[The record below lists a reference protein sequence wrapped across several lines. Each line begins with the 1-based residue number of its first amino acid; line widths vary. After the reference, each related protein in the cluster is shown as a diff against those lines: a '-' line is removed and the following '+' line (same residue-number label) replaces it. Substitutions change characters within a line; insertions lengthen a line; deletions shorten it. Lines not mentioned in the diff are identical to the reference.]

1 MDFQKLTIKSQEA
14 VAAAL
19 ERARRD
25 GNPEVY
31 PEHLLV
37 ALLDQELPRQLVES
51 ASALR
56 AEAEERLSKRPRIAG
71 AQQQPTMS
79 NALSKV
85 LDRASN
91 EARSME
97 DDYVSSEHLLLAL
110 DVVPRGALLAGSKYR
125 GEFEE
130 RLKAVLE
137 EIKRSE
143 GEIVLFIDELHTIV
157 GAGAAEGAVDA
168 ANMLKPM
175 LARGELRAVGATTL
189 DEYRKHVE
197 KDAAL
202 ERRFQPVFVGQPSVV
217 DTIAILRG
225 LKERY
230 EAHHGVRIRDAALVA
245 AAVLSD
251 RYIADRFLPDKA
263 IDLVD
268 ESASRLR
275 MEIDSSPVELDE
287 AERRVRQL
295 EIELAAMA
303 KESKDVRAP
312 VERELAEAKERR
324 DELAAVWAEEK
335 AQLDRVKEI
344 TRQIDE
350 LRMEAERAERNGD
363 LARVAEIR
371 YGRLPELEAELESRA
386 EPETRLVKEEVDE
399 DDVAAVV
406 ARWTGI
412 PVDRLLEGE
421 TEKLVHME
429 ERLHER
435 VVGQDEAVEAVA
447 NALRR
452 ARSGLQDPNRPI
464 GSFGFLGPT
473 GVGKTELARALAEFM
488 FDDERAMV
496 RIDMS
501 EYQERHT
508 VSRLIGGPPGYVG
521 FEEGGQLT
529 EAVRRRPYSVLLFDE
544 IEKAHSDVFNILLQ
558 LLDDGRLTDGHGRTV
573 DFKNC
578 VVIMTSNIAS
588 QVILSYKG
596 QNYERM
602 KEQALDIMR

>member
-1 MDFQKLTIKSQEA
+1 MDFNKLTIKSQEA

-37 ALLDQELPRQLVES
+37 ALLDQELPRQLVPD
-51 ASALR
+51 AGALR
-56 AEAEERLSKRPRIAG
+56 AQADATLAQRPRIEG
-71 AQQQPTMS
+71 ATQQPRVS
-79 NALSKV
+79 AALDRV
-85 LDRASN
+85 LDRAGD
-91 EARSME
+91 EARRME

-110 DVVPRGALLAGSKYR
+110 DAVPRDELLAKIQEVRGGQRVTSQDPEGTYRALEKFGRDLTAAAESGKLDPVIGRDEEIRRVIQVLSRRTKNNPVLIGDPGVGKTAIAEGLAQRIVAGDVPEGLKGKRVWALDIGALLAGSKYR

-137 EIKRSE
+137 EIKRAE
-143 GEIVLFIDELHTIV
+143 GDIVLFIDELHTIV

-175 LARGELRAVGATTL
+175 LARGELRAIGATTL

-202 ERRFQPVFVGQPSVV
+202 ERRFQPIFVGQPSVS

-268 ESASRLR
+268 EAGSRLR

-303 KESKDVRAP
+303 KESADVRAP
-312 VERELAEAKERR
+312 VERELADAKERR
-324 DELAAVWAEEK
+324 DGLAAVWAEEK
-335 AQLDRVKEI
+335 AQLDRVKEV
-344 TRQIDE
+344 TREIDE
-350 LRMEAERAERNGD
+350 LRMEAERAERNGE

-371 YGRLPELEAELESRA
+371 YGLLPELEKELEGRTQLES
-386 EPETRLVKEEVDE
+386 RLVKEEVDE

-421 TEKLVHME
+421 TEDRKST
-429 ERLHER
+429 RLNSSH
-435 VVGQDEAVEAVA
+435 
-447 NALRR
+447 
-452 ARSGLQDPNRPI
+452 
-464 GSFGFLGPT
+464 
-473 GVGKTELARALAEFM
+473 
-488 FDDERAMV
+488 
-496 RIDMS
+496 
-501 EYQERHT
+501 
-508 VSRLIGGPPGYVG
+508 
-521 FEEGGQLT
+521 
-529 EAVRRRPYSVLLFDE
+529 
-544 IEKAHSDVFNILLQ
+544 
-558 LLDDGRLTDGHGRTV
+558 
-573 DFKNC
+573 
-578 VVIMTSNIAS
+578 
-588 QVILSYKG
+588 
-596 QNYERM
+596 
-602 KEQALDIMR
+602 